1 MDNGKNDVVDAFFY
15 QSYSFSLFFRIFAAS
30 VTYFLINA
38 VMTNRLLTLMAVWL
52 TVTVA
57 ALAQEEPKLTVK
69 PSGRILFDAAYI
81 NPQHQEDDLKSGV
94 GIPDMRVGVGFI
106 YGQWKGK
113 IDMGYAYG
121 KVNMKDVWLQYDFDK
136 QNFIRGGY
144 FIHQYG
150 FQSST
155 SSSFKETMEEPQSN
169 AVFNNDRMIG
179 LMYEYSAPKV
189 LATASI
195 VVETDAM
202 KQTTDVTGNEAIG
215 GMTRL
220 LYRPYAERG
229 KMFQVGI
236 SGGIEGARYNSKEE
250 LNHKQFTLSTRWP
263 TRVAKVNSQ
272 QAVVTDAK
280 TMYKFSPEVM
290 YSRGRFAVIGQYFL
304 NSITRDNNQETF
316 TGSGAYVTLRGLLK
330 GRDYAPNM
338 GDGGIA
344 TPDPGNMELCL
355 QYNYTALSDASAG
368 ILGGYLNDW
377 AICYNFYPNKYMIWR
392 VRASYTK
399 VTNRSGFA
407 DNEVSILETRLQ
419 VKF

>member
-1 MDNGKNDVVDAFFY
+1 MTLLMVAMAM
-15 QSYSFSLFFRIFAAS
+15 AA
-30 VTYFLINA
+30 TINA
-38 VMTNRLLTLMAVWL
+38 
-52 TVTVA
+52 
-57 ALAQEEPKLTVK
+57 QDEPKLTAK

-81 NPQHQEDDLKSGV
+81 NPQHQEDELKSGV
-94 GIPDMRVGVGFI
+94 GIPDMRVGVGFT

-121 KVNMKDVWLQYDFDK
+121 KVNMKDVWLQYDFNK
-136 QNFIRGGY
+136 ENFIRGGY

-179 LMYEYSAPKV
+179 LMYEYSSEKA
-189 LATASI
+189 LATASV

-202 KQTTDVTGNEAIG
+202 KQTTDVTGNEAVG
-215 GMTRL
+215 AMTRL
-220 LYRPYAERG
+220 LYRPYAQRG
-229 KMFQVGI
+229 KMLQVGI

-263 TRVAKVNSQ
+263 TRVAKINSQ

-290 YSRGRFAVIGQYFL
+290 YSYGRLAVIGQYFF
-304 NSITRDNNQETF
+304 NNITRDNNLESF
-316 TGSGAYVTLRGLLK
+316 TGSGAYVTLRALVK
-330 GRDYAPNM
+330 GQNYSPNM
-338 GDGGIA
+338 NDGGIA

-355 QYNYTALSDASAG
+355 QYNYTSLSDHTAG
-368 ILGGYLNDW
+368 IYGGYLNDW
-377 AICYNFYPNKYMIWR
+377 ALCYNFYPNKYMIWR

-407 DNEVSILETRLQ
+407 NNEVSILETRLQ

>member
-1 MDNGKNDVVDAFFY
+1 MKKLMMMAMG
-15 QSYSFSLFFRIFAAS
+15 LMMAS
-30 VTYFLINA
+30 T
-38 VMTNRLLTLMAVWL
+38 MQ
-52 TVTVA
+52 
-57 ALAQEEPKLTVK
+57 AQEEPKLVAK
-69 PSGRILFDAAYI
+69 PSGRILFDAAYV
-81 NPQHQEDDLKSGV
+81 NPQHQEDELKSGV
-94 GIPDMRVGVGFI
+94 GIPDFRVGVGFT

-113 IDMGYAYG
+113 VDMGYAYG
-121 KVNMKDVWLQYDFDK
+121 KVNMKDVWLEYDFDK

-169 AVFNNDRMIG
+169 ACFNNDRMIG
-179 LMYEYSAPKV
+179 LMYEYNGKKF
-189 LATASI
+189 LGTASV

-202 KQTTDVTGNEAIG
+202 KQTTDVTGNEGVGA
-215 GMTRL
+215 MTRL

-236 SGGIEGARYNSKEE
+236 SGGIEGARYSSKEE
-250 LNHKQFTLSTRWP
+250 MNHKQFTLSTRWP
-263 TRVAKVNSQ
+263 MRVAKVNSQ

-280 TMYKFSPEVM
+280 AMYKFSPEVM
-290 YSRGRFAVIGQYFL
+290 YSYGRFAVIGQYFL
-304 NSITRDNNQETF
+304 NSITRDNNLETF
-316 TGSGAYVTLRGLLK
+316 TGSGAYVTLRGLIK
-330 GRDYAPNM
+330 GRNYAPNM

-355 QYNYTALSDASAG
+355 QYNYTSLSDASAG
-368 ILGGYLNDW
+368 VFGGYLNDW
-377 AICYNFYPNKYMIWR
+377 ALCYNYYPNKYMIWR
-392 VRASYTK
+392 VRASWTK

-407 DNEVSILETRLQ
+407 DNEATILETRLQ

>member
-1 MDNGKNDVVDAFFY
+1 
-15 QSYSFSLFFRIFAAS
+15 
-30 VTYFLINA
+30 
-38 VMTNRLLTLMAVWL
+38 MAVWL

-81 NPQHQEDDLKSGV
+81 NPQHQEGDLKSGV
-94 GIPDMRVGVGFI
+94 GIPDMRVGVGFN

>member
-1 MDNGKNDVVDAFFY
+1 MVALVMAAT
-15 QSYSFSLFFRIFAAS
+15 IF
-30 VTYFLINA
+30 
-38 VMTNRLLTLMAVWL
+38 
-52 TVTVA
+52 
-57 ALAQEEPKLTVK
+57 AQEEPKLTAK

-81 NPQHQEDDLKSGV
+81 NPQHQEDELKSGV
-94 GIPDMRVGVGFI
+94 GIPDMRVGVGFT

-136 QNFIRGGY
+136 ENFVRGGY

-179 LMYEYSAPKV
+179 LMYERSENKF
-189 LATASI
+189 LATASV

-202 KQTTDVTGNEAIG
+202 KQTTDQIGNEAIG
-215 GMTRL
+215 AMTRL

-236 SGGIEGARYNSKEE
+236 SGGIEGARYSSKEE
-250 LNHKQFTLSTRWP
+250 LNHKQFTLATRWP

-272 QAVVTDAK
+272 EALVTDAK
-280 TMYKFSPEVM
+280 TLYKFSPEIM
-290 YSRGRFAVIGQYFL
+290 YSYGRFAIIGQYYL
-304 NSITRDNNQETF
+304 NNITRDNNLESF
-316 TGSGAYVTLRGLLK
+316 VGSGAYVTLRTLVK
-330 GRDYAPNM
+330 GREYSPNM
-338 GDGGIA
+338 NDGGIA

-355 QYNYTALSDASAG
+355 QYNYTSLSDHTAG
-368 ILGGYLNDW
+368 IYGGYLNDW
-377 AICYNFYPNKYMIWR
+377 ALCYNFYPNKYMIWR
-392 VRASYTK
+392 VRASWTK

>member
-1 MDNGKNDVVDAFFY
+1 MLMVALVMAAT
-15 QSYSFSLFFRIFAAS
+15 IF
-30 VTYFLINA
+30 
-38 VMTNRLLTLMAVWL
+38 
-52 TVTVA
+52 
-57 ALAQEEPKLTVK
+57 AQEEPKLTAK

-81 NPQHQEDDLKSGV
+81 NPQHQEDELKSGV
-94 GIPDMRVGVGFI
+94 GIPDMRVGVGFT

-136 QNFIRGGY
+136 ENFVRGGY

-179 LMYEYSAPKV
+179 LMYEHSENKF
-189 LATASI
+189 LATASV

-202 KQTTDVTGNEAIG
+202 KQTTDQIGNEAIG
-215 GMTRL
+215 AMTRL

-236 SGGIEGARYNSKEE
+236 SGGIEGARYSSKEE
-250 LNHKQFTLSTRWP
+250 LNHKQFTLATRWP

-272 QAVVTDAK
+272 EALVTDAK
-280 TMYKFSPEVM
+280 TLYKFSPEIM
-290 YSRGRFAVIGQYFL
+290 YSYGRFAIIGQYYL
-304 NSITRDNNQETF
+304 NNITRDNNLESF
-316 TGSGAYVTLRGLLK
+316 VGSGAYVTLRTLVK
-330 GRDYAPNM
+330 GREYSPNM
-338 GDGGIA
+338 NDGGIA

-355 QYNYTALSDASAG
+355 QYNYTSLSDHTAG
-368 ILGGYLNDW
+368 IYGGYLNDW
-377 AICYNFYPNKYMIWR
+377 ALCYNFYPNKYMIWR
-392 VRASYTK
+392 VRASWTK
-399 VTNRSGFA
+399 VTNRSGFE
-407 DNEVSILETRLQ
+407 DNECKILETRLQ

>member
-1 MDNGKNDVVDAFFY
+1 MR
-15 QSYSFSLFFRIFAAS
+15 Q
-30 VTYFLINA
+30 
-38 VMTNRLLTLMAVWL
+38 LLTIIALGLAVA
-52 TVTVA
+52 VH
-57 ALAQEEPKLTVK
+57 AQEEPKLTVK
-69 PSGRILFDAAYI
+69 PSGRILFDGAYI

-94 GIPDMRVGVGFI
+94 GIPDFRVGVGFT

-113 IDMGYAYG
+113 VDMGYAYG

-136 QNFIRGGY
+136 LNFIRGGY

-179 LMYEYSAPKV
+179 IMYEHSAEKFLGTV
-189 LATASI
+189 SV

-202 KQTTDVTGNEAIG
+202 KATTDQTGDQALG
-215 GMTRL
+215 AMTRL
-220 LYRPYAERG
+220 LYRPYAQRG

-236 SGGIEGARYNSKEE
+236 SGGLEGARYSSNEDT
-250 LNHKQFTLSTRWP
+250 NHKQFTLSTRWP
-263 TRVAKVNSQ
+263 TRVAKVNAQ
-272 QAVVTDAK
+272 QAVVSDAK

-290 YSRGRFAVIGQYFL
+290 YSQGRFAVIGQYYW
-304 NSITRDNNQETF
+304 NQITRKNDQHNF
-316 TGSGAYVTLRGLLK
+316 TGSGAYVTLRALVK
-330 GRDYAPNM
+330 GRNYAPNM

-355 QYNYTALSDASAG
+355 QYNYTSLSDRSAG
-368 ILGGYLNDW
+368 IYGGYLNDW
-377 AICYNFYPNKYMIWR
+377 ALCYNFYPNKYMIWR

-407 DNEVSILETRLQ
+407 DNECSILETRLQ

>member
-1 MDNGKNDVVDAFFY
+1 MKKILSMMVLGLAC
-15 QSYSFSLFFRIFAAS
+15 AA
-30 VTYFLINA
+30 
-38 VMTNRLLTLMAVWL
+38 
-52 TVTVA
+52 TVQ
-57 ALAQEEPKLTVK
+57 AQDEPKFTVK
-69 PSGRILFDAAYI
+69 PSGRILMDAAYI
-81 NPQHQEDDLKSGV
+81 NPQHAEDDLRSGV
-94 GIPDMRVGVGFI
+94 GIPDMRVGVGFT

-113 IDMGYAYG
+113 VDMGYAYG
-121 KVNMKDVWLQYDFDK
+121 KVNMKDVWMQYDFDK
-136 QNFIRGGY
+136 KNFVRGGY

-179 LMYEYSAPKV
+179 VMYEYNGDKF
-189 LATASI
+189 LGTASV

-202 KQTTDVTGNEAIG
+202 KNTTDQTGNQALG
-215 GMTRL
+215 AMTRL
-220 LYRPYAERG
+220 LYRPYAQRG

-236 SGGIEGARYNSKEE
+236 SGGIEGARYNSDAA

-263 TRVAKVNSQ
+263 TRVAKINSQ
-272 QAVVTDAK
+272 KAVITDAK
-280 TMYKFSPEVM
+280 AMYKFSPEVM
-290 YSRGRFAVIGQYFL
+290 YSEGRFAVIGQYFW
-304 NSITRDNNQETF
+304 NQITRENGLHNF
-316 TGSGAYVTLRGLLK
+316 TGSGAYVTLRTLLK
-330 GRDYAPNM
+330 GRNYAPNM

-344 TPDPGNMELCL
+344 TPDPGNMELCA
-355 QYNYTALSDASAG
+355 QYNYTALSDAKAG
-368 ILGGYLNDW
+368 IRGGYLNDW
-377 AICYNFYPNKYMIWR
+377 ALCFNYYPNKYMIWR

>member
-1 MDNGKNDVVDAFFY
+1 MVALVMAAT
-15 QSYSFSLFFRIFAAS
+15 IF
-30 VTYFLINA
+30 
-38 VMTNRLLTLMAVWL
+38 
-52 TVTVA
+52 
-57 ALAQEEPKLTVK
+57 AQEEPKLTAK

-81 NPQHQEDDLKSGV
+81 NPQHQEDELKSGV
-94 GIPDMRVGVGFI
+94 GIPDMRVGVGFT

-136 QNFIRGGY
+136 ENFVRGGY

-179 LMYEYSAPKV
+179 LMYEHSENKF
-189 LATASI
+189 LATASV

-202 KQTTDVTGNEAIG
+202 KQTTDQIGNEAIG
-215 GMTRL
+215 AMTRL

-229 KMFQVGI
+229 KIFQVGI
-236 SGGIEGARYNSKEE
+236 SGGIEGARYSSKEE
-250 LNHKQFTLSTRWP
+250 LNHKQFTLATRWP

-272 QAVVTDAK
+272 EALVTDAK
-280 TMYKFSPEVM
+280 TLYKFSPEIM
-290 YSRGRFAVIGQYFL
+290 YSYGRFAIIGQYYL
-304 NSITRDNNQETF
+304 NNITRDNNLESF
-316 TGSGAYVTLRGLLK
+316 VGSGAYVTLRTLVK
-330 GRDYAPNM
+330 GREYSPNM
-338 GDGGIA
+338 NDGGIA

-355 QYNYTALSDASAG
+355 QYNYTSLSDHTAG
-368 ILGGYLNDW
+368 IYGGYLNDW
-377 AICYNFYPNKYMIWR
+377 ALCYNFYPNKYMIWR
-392 VRASYTK
+392 VRASWTK

>member
-1 MDNGKNDVVDAFFY
+1 MKKLMMMAMG
-15 QSYSFSLFFRIFAAS
+15 LMMAS
-30 VTYFLINA
+30 P
-38 VMTNRLLTLMAVWL
+38 MQ
-52 TVTVA
+52 
-57 ALAQEEPKLTVK
+57 AQEEPKLVAK
-69 PSGRILFDAAYI
+69 PSGRILFDAAYV
-81 NPQHQEDDLKSGV
+81 NPQHQEDELKSGV
-94 GIPDMRVGVGFI
+94 GIPDFRVGVGFT

-113 IDMGYAYG
+113 VDMGYAYG
-121 KVNMKDVWLQYDFDK
+121 KVNMKDVWLEYDFDK

-169 AVFNNDRMIG
+169 ACFNNDRMIG
-179 LMYEYSAPKV
+179 LMYEYNGKKF
-189 LATASI
+189 LGTASV

-202 KQTTDVTGNEAIG
+202 KQTTDVTGNEGVGA
-215 GMTRL
+215 MTRL

-229 KMFQVGI
+229 KMFQVGV
-236 SGGIEGARYNSKEE
+236 SGGIEGARYSSKEE
-250 LNHKQFTLSTRWP
+250 MNHKQFTLSTRWP
-263 TRVAKVNSQ
+263 MRVAKVNSQ

-290 YSRGRFAVIGQYFL
+290 YSYGRFAVIGQYFL
-304 NSITRDNNQETF
+304 NSITRDNNLETF
-316 TGSGAYVTLRGLLK
+316 TGSGAYVTLRGLIK
-330 GRDYAPNM
+330 GRNYAPNM

-355 QYNYTALSDASAG
+355 QYNYTSLSDASAG
-368 ILGGYLNDW
+368 VFGGYLNDW
-377 AICYNFYPNKYMIWR
+377 ALCYNYYPNKYMIWR
-392 VRASYTK
+392 VRASWTK

-407 DNEVSILETRLQ
+407 DNEATILETRLQ

>member
-1 MDNGKNDVVDAFFY
+1 MTKTILMMAVG
-15 QSYSFSLFFRIFAAS
+15 LMMAS
-30 VTYFLINA
+30 V
-38 VMTNRLLTLMAVWL
+38 MQ
-52 TVTVA
+52 
-57 ALAQEEPKLTVK
+57 AQEEPKLVAK
-69 PSGRILFDAAYI
+69 PSGRILFDAAYV
-81 NPQHQEDDLKSGV
+81 NPQHQEDELKSGV
-94 GIPDMRVGVGFI
+94 GIPDFRVGVGFT

-113 IDMGYAYG
+113 VDMGYAYG
-121 KVNMKDVWLQYDFDK
+121 KVNMKDVWLEYDFDK

-169 AVFNNDRMIG
+169 ACFNNDRMIG
-179 LMYEYSAPKV
+179 LMYEYNGKKF
-189 LATASI
+189 LGTASV

-202 KQTTDVTGNEAIG
+202 KQTTDVTGNEG
-215 GMTRL
+215 VGVMTRL

-229 KMFQVGI
+229 KMFQVGV
-236 SGGIEGARYNSKEE
+236 SGGIEGARYSSKEE

-263 TRVAKVNSQ
+263 MRVAKVNSQ

-280 TMYKFSPEVM
+280 AMYKFSPEVM
-290 YSRGRFAVIGQYFL
+290 YSYGRFAVIGQYFL
-304 NSITRDNNQETF
+304 NSISRENNLKTF
-316 TGSGAYVTLRGLLK
+316 TGSGAYVTLRGLIK
-330 GRDYAPNM
+330 GRNYAPNM

-355 QYNYTALSDASAG
+355 QYNYTSLSDASAG
-368 ILGGYLNDW
+368 VYGGYLNDW
-377 AICYNFYPNKYMIWR
+377 ALCYNYYPNKYMIWR
-392 VRASYTK
+392 VRASWTK

-407 DNEVSILETRLQ
+407 DNEATILETRLQ

>member
-1 MDNGKNDVVDAFFY
+1 MKKT
-15 QSYSFSLFFRIFAAS
+15 I
-30 VTYFLINA
+30 LI
-38 VMTNRLLTLMAVWL
+38 L
-52 TVTVA
+52 TVGLMTVSA
-57 ALAQEEPKLTVK
+57 IQAQEEPKLVAK
-69 PSGRILFDAAYI
+69 PSGRILFDAAYV

-94 GIPDMRVGVGFI
+94 GIPDFRVGVGFT

-113 IDMGYAYG
+113 VDMGYAYG
-121 KVNMKDVWLQYDFDK
+121 KVNMKDVWLEYDFDK
-136 QNFIRGGY
+136 QNFLRGGY

-155 SSSFKETMEEPQSN
+155 SSSFKETMEEPQNN
-169 AVFNNDRMIG
+169 ACFNNDRMIG
-179 LMYEYSAPKV
+179 LMYEHNGKQF
-189 LATASI
+189 LATASV

-202 KQTTDVTGNEAIG
+202 KQTTDVTGSEGIG
-215 GMTRL
+215 ALTRL
-220 LYRPYAERG
+220 VYRPFTERG
-229 KMFQVGI
+229 KMFHVGI
-236 SGGIEGARYNSKEE
+236 SGGIEGARYSSNEE

-263 TRVAKVNSQ
+263 TRVAKVNAQ

-290 YSRGRFAVIGQYFL
+290 YSYGRFAAVGQYFL
-304 NSITRDNNQETF
+304 NSITRDNGLKTF
-316 TGSGAYVTLRGLLK
+316 NGSGAYVTLRGLLK
-330 GRDYAPNM
+330 GRNYSYNM

-355 QYNYTALSDASAG
+355 QYNYTSLSDASAG
-368 ILGGYLNDW
+368 IYGGYLNDW
-377 AICYNFYPNKYMIWR
+377 ALCYNYYPNKYMIWR
-392 VRASYTK
+392 IRASWTK

>member
-1 MDNGKNDVVDAFFY
+1 
-15 QSYSFSLFFRIFAAS
+15 
-30 VTYFLINA
+30 
-38 VMTNRLLTLMAVWL
+38 MAVWL
-52 TVTVA
+52 TVTVV

-94 GIPDMRVGVGFI
+94 GIPDMRVGVGFN

-113 IDMGYAYG
+113 IDMGYAYS

>member
-1 MDNGKNDVVDAFFY
+1 MVALVMAAT
-15 QSYSFSLFFRIFAAS
+15 IF
-30 VTYFLINA
+30 
-38 VMTNRLLTLMAVWL
+38 
-52 TVTVA
+52 
-57 ALAQEEPKLTVK
+57 AQEEPKLTAK

-81 NPQHQEDDLKSGV
+81 NPQHQEDELKSGV
-94 GIPDMRVGVGFI
+94 GIPDMRVGVGFT

-136 QNFIRGGY
+136 ENFVRGGY

-179 LMYEYSAPKV
+179 LMYEHSENKF
-189 LATASI
+189 LATASV

-202 KQTTDVTGNEAIG
+202 KQTTDQIGNEAIG
-215 GMTRL
+215 AMTRL

-236 SGGIEGARYNSKEE
+236 SGGIEGARYSSKEE
-250 LNHKQFTLSTRWP
+250 LNHKQFTLATRWP

-272 QAVVTDAK
+272 EALVTYAK
-280 TMYKFSPEVM
+280 TLYKFSPEIM
-290 YSRGRFAVIGQYFL
+290 YSYGRFAIIGQYYL
-304 NSITRDNNQETF
+304 NNITRDNNLESF
-316 TGSGAYVTLRGLLK
+316 VGSGAYVTLRTLVK
-330 GRDYAPNM
+330 GREYSPNM
-338 GDGGIA
+338 NDGGIA

-355 QYNYTALSDASAG
+355 QYNYTSLSDHTAG
-368 ILGGYLNDW
+368 IYGGYLNDW
-377 AICYNFYPNKYMIWR
+377 ALCYNFYPNKYMIWR
-392 VRASYTK
+392 VRASWTK
-399 VTNRSGFA
+399 VTNRSGFE
-407 DNEVSILETRLQ
+407 DNECKILETRLQ

>member
-1 MDNGKNDVVDAFFY
+1 
-15 QSYSFSLFFRIFAAS
+15 
-30 VTYFLINA
+30 
-38 VMTNRLLTLMAVWL
+38 MAVWL
-52 TVTVA
+52 TVTVV

-69 PSGRILFDAAYI
+69 PSGRILVDAAYI

-94 GIPDMRVGVGFI
+94 GIPDMRVGVGFN

>member
-1 MDNGKNDVVDAFFY
+1 MRLKLTFIAW
-15 QSYSFSLFFRIFAAS
+15 SL
-30 VTYFLINA
+30 A
-38 VMTNRLLTLMAVWL
+38 VAVC
-52 TVTVA
+52 
-57 ALAQEEPKLTVK
+57 AQEEPKLTVK
-69 PSGRILFDAAYI
+69 PSGRILFDAAYV

-94 GIPDMRVGVGFI
+94 GIPDFRVGVGFS

-136 QNFIRGGY
+136 KNFIRGGY

-179 LMYEYSAPKV
+179 IMYEHSAEKF
-189 LATASI
+189 LGTASV
-195 VVETDAM
+195 VVESDAM
-202 KQTTDVTGNEAIG
+202 KATTDQTGDQAIG
-215 GMTRL
+215 AMTRL
-220 LYRPYAERG
+220 LYRPYAQRG
-229 KMFQVGI
+229 KMLQVGI
-236 SGGIEGARYNSKEE
+236 SGGLEGARYSSNEDM
-250 LNHKQFTLSTRWP
+250 NHKQFTLTSRWP
-263 TRVAKVNSQ
+263 MRVAKVNAQ

-290 YSRGRFAVIGQYFL
+290 YSQGRFAVIGQYFW
-304 NSITRDNNQETF
+304 NRITRENNLESF
-316 TGSGAYVTLRGLLK
+316 TGSGAYVTLRALVK
-330 GRDYAPNM
+330 GRNYAPNM

-344 TPDPGNMELCL
+344 TPDPGNMEVCL
-355 QYNYTALSDASAG
+355 QYNYTSLSDASAG
-368 ILGGYLNDW
+368 VYGGYLNDW
-377 AICYNFYPNKYMIWR
+377 ALCYNFYPNKYMIWR

-407 DNEVSILETRLQ
+407 DNECSILETRLQ

>member
-1 MDNGKNDVVDAFFY
+1 
-15 QSYSFSLFFRIFAAS
+15 
-30 VTYFLINA
+30 
-38 VMTNRLLTLMAVWL
+38 MAVWL

-94 GIPDMRVGVGFI
+94 GIPDMRVGVGFN

-355 QYNYTALSDASAG
+355 QYNYTALSDTSAG

>member
-1 MDNGKNDVVDAFFY
+1 
-15 QSYSFSLFFRIFAAS
+15 
-30 VTYFLINA
+30 
-38 VMTNRLLTLMAVWL
+38 MAVWL

-94 GIPDMRVGVGFI
+94 GIPDMRVGVGFN
-106 YGQWKGK
+106 YGQWRGK

>member
-1 MDNGKNDVVDAFFY
+1 MKRSITLLAVGLAM
-15 QSYSFSLFFRIFAAS
+15 AA
-30 VTYFLINA
+30 
-38 VMTNRLLTLMAVWL
+38 
-52 TVTVA
+52 TVS
-57 ALAQEEPKLTVK
+57 AQEEPKLTVK
-69 PSGRILFDAAYI
+69 PSGRILFDAAYV
-81 NPQHQEDDLKSGV
+81 NPQHQEDELKSGV
-94 GIPDMRVGVGFI
+94 GIPDMRVGVGFT

-136 QNFIRGGY
+136 KNFIRGGY

-179 LMYEYSAPKV
+179 LMYEYSGDKM
-189 LATASI
+189 LATASV

-202 KQTTDVTGNEAIG
+202 KQTTDVTGNEALG
-215 GMTRL
+215 TMTRL
-220 LYRPYAERG
+220 LYRPFAQRG

-236 SGGIEGARYNSKEE
+236 NGGIEGARYSSKEE
-250 LNHKQFTLSTRWP
+250 QNHKQFTLSTRWP

-280 TMYKFSPEVM
+280 AMYKFSPEVM
-290 YSRGRFAVIGQYFL
+290 YSSGRFAVIGQYFW
-304 NSITRDNNQETF
+304 NRITRDNNQKDF
-316 TGSGAYVTLRGLLK
+316 TGSGAYVTLRGLIK
-330 GRDYAPNM
+330 GKNYAPNM

-355 QYNYTALSDASAG
+355 QYNYTSLSDASAG
-368 ILGGYLNDW
+368 IYGGYLNDW
-377 AICYNFYPNKYMIWR
+377 ALCYNYYPNKYMIWR